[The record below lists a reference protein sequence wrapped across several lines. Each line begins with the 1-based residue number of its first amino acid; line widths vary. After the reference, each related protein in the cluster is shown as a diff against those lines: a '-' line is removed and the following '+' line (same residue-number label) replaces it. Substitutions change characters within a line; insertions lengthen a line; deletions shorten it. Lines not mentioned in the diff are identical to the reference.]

1 MEYVLTKDVDEL
13 YQEFINETTADTVS
27 KLSKKDRKALL
38 EHPDPL
44 DYHFGYGM
52 YIRNHYIRNKELPFL
67 AVSIDRLSTE
77 IVEEIIRRVQEEAS
91 EAG

>member
-1 MEYVLTKDVDEL
+1 MDFDLTKDFNEL
-13 YQEFINETTADTVS
+13 YQKFINETAADAVS

-44 DYHFGYGM
+44 EHHFGYGM